1 VAGSILLIDAGAD
14 FACEV
19 YEREGRGEWAQAM
32 PLVLEK
38 LGYLGLET
46 AGPAALA
53 DPRSWERHA
62 AILVPRLPAG
72 AWSPRAVA
80 LAGSGRAQLL
90 VELPPRELRDRL
102 GILTAEP
109 AGRDGVVTATDAEL
123 AAAVEAS
130 STTTNAY
137 LQSPRSRPV
146 DRVEGLG
153 WDELG
158 VPIGA
163 EQAERWRAPGW
174 DAERW
179 SLSAEAQ
186 VLAEWRDAGGAGESR
201 PALVRRGPLLAASFS
216 FFGFLG
222 QQTTIQPFAGAEH
235 LIWTRPFALEAMLA
249 ALLDEM
255 HRRARVPR
263 PRIMPWPEGVEWA
276 LNVRHD
282 FDRAQSRGQVGRV
295 LAVHA
300 EAGTAA
306 TWYWRAR
313 HVGGSRSAADR
324 VRSRGSDGAAV
335 ARMVAGAPRQEVA
348 LHTELLWLSAEAERR
363 ALERATGRPAF
374 GTSAHGDPNCF
385 RWQGAPNVLWAERH
399 GFDYTEFI
407 SHSHLHPHR
416 FAALRADGTIEP
428 SRIVCLPHHESLDR
442 STTPGDANVEG
453 VLAAAESYRR
463 AGGLMQ
469 VLNHPDLNL
478 AELAEVLRDL
488 PDEGRLDWTAAEAA
502 SWWRRTHVLSELRL
516 DHYEDGRV
524 TLTSARGV
532 RGAVLELLL
541 PDGARRRYSLHIEA
555 GGSVTVG
562 GGAGHA
568 ANGRPGVGAN
578 GHAAVGGGA
587 ERWGEAVAPAFV
599 RAARAYYAEH
609 GLDPASPE
617 AECTL
622 ATNSSLVPGRVDAM
636 RRYLG
641 ELGGVTSLRGARVLD
656 CGAGFGAFA
665 AYLSLDRD
673 APLVTA
679 VEMRPEFA
687 ALAKRVAAQT
697 GLGDAIAYEVGDMR
711 SLDGI
716 ADGSFDVVVVNNSFI
731 YLTSKGDMRRAVA
744 ELRRVTAPGGH
755 VCFFHANS
763 WQAREPFTRDPI
775 VHLLPAGA
783 ADAVSRLTG
792 WQHNHGRVRL
802 LSAPALSR
810 MLRQGGFDRVE
821 IGAVRG
827 GHVARPPRA
836 YLGRFYAAVARRGE

>member
-1 VAGSILLIDAGAD
+1 VTTSILLIDGGAD
-14 FACEV
+14 FAREV
-19 YEREGRGEWAQAM
+19 YEREGRADWAQAM

-46 AGPAALA
+46 AAPAALA

-62 AILVPRLPAG
+62 AILAPRLPAG
-72 AWSPRAVA
+72 AWTPRAVA
-80 LAGSGRAQLL
+80 LAGSGKAQLL
-90 VELPPRELRDRL
+90 TELPPRELHDRL
-102 GILTAEP
+102 GILAAEP
-109 AGRDGVVTATDAEL
+109 AGREGVVRATDPDLSE
-123 AAAVEAS
+123 AVSSAS
-130 STTTNAY
+130 ATSNAY
-137 LQSPRSRPV
+137 LQPPRSRPV
-146 DRVEGLG
+146 DRADGLD
-153 WDELG
+153 WDELA

-186 VLAEWRDAGGAGESR
+186 VLAEWIDAGEAGERR
-201 PALVRRGPLLAASFS
+201 PALIRRGPLLACSFS
-216 FFGFLG
+216 LFGFLG

-235 LIWTRPFALEAMLA
+235 LIWPRPFALEALLA
-249 ALLDEM
+249 ALLDDM

-263 PRIMPWPEGVEWA
+263 ARVMPWPEGAEWA
-276 LNVRHD
+276 LSVRHD
-282 FDRAQSRGQVGRV
+282 FDRVQSRGQVGRV
-295 LAVHA
+295 LVAHA
-300 EAGTAA
+300 AAGTAA

-313 HVGGSRSAADR
+313 HVDGGRSAADR
-324 VRSRGSDGAAV
+324 VRARGSDGAGV
-335 ARMVAGAPRQEVA
+335 ARMVAAAPRQEVA
-348 LHTELLWLSAEAERR
+348 LHTELLWLSAEGERR
-363 ALERATGRPAF
+363 ALERATGTPAL

-399 GFDYTEFI
+399 GFEYTEFI

-428 SRIVCLPHHESLDR
+428 SRVICLPHHESLDR
-442 STTPGDANVEG
+442 STKPGDVNADS

-469 VLNHPDLNL
+469 ILNHPDLNL
-478 AELAEVLRDL
+478 EELSDVLRRL
-488 PDEGRLDWTAAEAA
+488 PKDGRLDWTAAEAA
-502 SWWRRTHVLSELRL
+502 GWWRRTHVLSELRL
-516 DHYEDGRV
+516 DLNEAGAV

-532 RGAVLELLL
+532 RGAVLELLQ
-541 PDGARRRYSLHIEA
+541 PDGRRQSYSLHIEA
-555 GGSVTVG
+555 GRSVTVG
-562 GGAGHA
+562 GGHSPNGRAA
-568 ANGRPGVGAN
+568 RANGVAR
-578 GHAAVGGGA
+578 
-587 ERWGEAVAPAFV
+587 RWGEAVAPAFV
-599 RAARAYYAEH
+599 RAARAYYEET

-622 ATNSSLVPGRVDAM
+622 ATNSSLVPGRVEAV

-641 ELGGVTSLRGARVLD
+641 ELGGITSLRGARLLD

-665 AYLSLDRD
+665 AYLSLGSD

-697 GLGDAIAYEVGDMR
+697 GLGDAISYEVGDMR
-711 SLDGI
+711 SLDGM

-731 YLTSKGDMRRAVA
+731 YLTSKRDMERAVA
-744 ELRRVTAPGGH
+744 ELWRVTAPGGH

-763 WQAREPFTRDPI
+763 WQAREPFTRAPV

-802 LSAPALSR
+802 VSPPALRR

-821 IGAVRG
+821 IGAARG
-827 GHVARPPRA
+827 GRVARPPRA
-836 YLGRFYAAVARRGE
+836 YLGRFYAAVARRAE